1 MIEAASPVTLQLAMV
16 IGAMALAAGIGG
28 WRHPEMWPEMFDELE
43 RSPGLT
49 LAIAFVALIFGALIL
64 VLPGGWSDPLAVA
77 VSLVGLSSLA
87 EGLILLALPR
97 AYIRLVKPLVR
108 FARPW
113 AAFAMALGLAFL
125 LAGLAGAT
133 PVQGAAL

>member
-1 MIEAASPVTLQLAMV
+1 MIETTAPVTLQLSLL

-49 LAIAFVALIFGALIL
+49 LAIAFVAIVFGALVL
-64 VLPGGWSDPLAVA
+64 VLPGGWNDPLAFA

-87 EGLILLALPR
+87 EGLILLAVPQ
-97 AYIRLVKPLVR
+97 AYIRLAKPLTR
-108 FARPW
+108 HARLW
-113 AAFAMALGLAFL
+113 AAFAMLLGLAFL
-125 LAGLAGAT
+125 LAGLLGRAST
-133 PVQGAAL
+133 